1 MRKKIKKA
9 FTLVELLVVIAILA
23 ILATVSIVGYNS
35 FTKKAKVSNDT
46 ALVSQL
52 NTILKADAVIN
63 GNAETPTDALKVTE
77 EAGYDVEKLTPT
89 ANDYQI
95 IWNQDVNQFALL
107 DEKENLVF
115 GEKSEKEFRNFKFVD
130 NNQFNSNSKYSQY
143 LKGTN
148 FKNELSVGTGID
160 VGNNN
165 EIPAIT
171 YTNTTTTPQ
180 NVAIRTKGGTLT
192 INATNDTVHHYDYVK
207 TLSVEA
213 VSDKDC
219 YHEHGFIGTLNKFVK
234 GKFVSTSTTQFF
246 ESEEVINNKLGN
258 NKDFTVTPKFSQNIY
273 DENEVSIIDGQPG
286 PNHVHKWNDGKVVE
300 DCTCGH
306 DGKYEYTCQTCGK
319 VDTKVTY
326 ATGLH
331 TWGTDN
337 ICTKCGKTKENSS
350 GDATL
355 TVDTF
360 LALKNII
367 ENIDDSESKEVKFS
381 LAANLATNATSL
393 ITQPRNTKITLDLN
407 GYTLELYNSSYDEN
421 AKCYTAGFIAQ
432 GAFEIMDSSAKKT
445 GKIIAS
451 ANSDN
456 IGEGGLITVEKTN
469 KSAIFGKTNAQLVLE
484 SGTIDSTNN
493 PYGCA
498 IMMWNSGS
506 LTVSGG
512 TIKANGYAISGS
524 TYDTVMDQSKLI
536 ITGGEITSTNSF
548 AIYHP
553 QSADITKGEF
563 TINGGTIKGKEGAIY
578 LGGNTSSNLAKNSGM
593 KLVINDGTF
602 ISEKGSI
609 IYINWTYLKD
619 QKGYNTKME
628 ISINGG
634 SFDVSNDS
642 YFASMVADKAVSSS
656 NGSSSI
662 NKVRSALSFYINGGT
677 YNVSKEKLSYIKYY
691 ENKNTYKEEFLN
703 ESNKVRMKDIYKVV
717 DNSDGTWSIVAK

>member
-1 MRKKIKKA
+1 MKKKIKKA

-63 GNAETPTDALKVTE
+63 GNAETPTDALKIIE

-107 DEKENLVF
+107 DEKENLVY

-130 NNQFNSNSKYSQY
+130 NKKFNSNSKYSQY

-148 FKNELSVGTGID
+148 FKNELSVSTGID

-171 YTNTTTTPQ
+171 YTNTTNPQ
-180 NVAIRTKGGTLT
+180 NVAIRTNGGTLT

-207 TLSVEA
+207 KLSVEA
-213 VSDKDC
+213 VAGKDC
-219 YHEHGFIGTLNKFVK
+219 YHEHGFIGTLDKFVK
-234 GKFVSTSTTQFF
+234 GKFVSTNTTQFF
-246 ESEEVINNKLGN
+246 ESEDVINNKLGN

-286 PNHVHKWNDGKVVE
+286 PNHVHKWDDGKVVD
-300 DCTCGH
+300 DCTCGQ

-319 VDTKVTY
+319 IDYKVTF

-337 ICTKCGKTKENSS
+337 ICTKCKKAKENSS

-355 TVDTF
+355 IVDTF

-367 ENIDDSESKEVKFS
+367 ENIDDTESKEVKFS

-407 GYTLELYNSSYDEN
+407 GYTLELYNSSYDES

-432 GAFEIMDSSAKKT
+432 GAFEIMDSSVNKT

-451 ANSDN
+451 SYSEN
-456 IGEGGLITVEKTN
+456 IGEGGLITVEKTSKN
-469 KSAIFGKTNAQLVLE
+469 VIFGKTNTQLILE

-493 PYGCA
+493 PNGCA

-506 LTVSGG
+506 LTVRGG
-512 TIKANGYAISGS
+512 TIKASSYAISG
-524 TYDTVMDQSKLI
+524 TNHDLTKFQSKLI
-536 ITGGEITSTNSF
+536 IDGGEIISTDSY

-553 QSADITKGEF
+553 HAFDSKKDGEF
-563 TINGGTIKGKEGAIY
+563 TINGGTINGKQGAIY
-578 LGGNTSSNLAKNSGM
+578 LGGNPNLNGLASAYGIELKINNGELISNG
-593 KLVINDGTF
+593 D
-602 ISEKGSI
+602 SI
-609 IYINWTYLKD
+609 IYVDSTYLSKKSKATISVTNGKFITNND
-619 QKGYNTKME
+619 GYFVKV
-628 ISINGG
+628 
-634 SFDVSNDS
+634 VSN
-642 YFASMVADKAVSSS
+642 KAVNYSYQTTTKF
-656 NGSSSI
+656 NDTL
-662 NKVRSALSFYINGGT
+662 SAFSCTLKGGT
-677 YNVSKEKLSYIKYY
+677 YNVSKSKLAYIKYY
-691 ENKNTYKEEFLN
+691 NSTGEAYEDLVNKN
-703 ESNKVRMKDIYKVV
+703 NKVKTSYEPIS
-717 DNSDGTWSIVAK
+717 NEDGTWSIIAK